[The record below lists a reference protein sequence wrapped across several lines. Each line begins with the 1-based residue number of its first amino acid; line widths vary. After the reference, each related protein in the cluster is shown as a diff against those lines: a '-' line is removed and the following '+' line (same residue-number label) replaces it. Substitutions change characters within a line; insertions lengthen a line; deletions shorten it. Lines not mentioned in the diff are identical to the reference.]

1 MPIYLTQAATAQ
13 GYFPE
18 WLVSGTV
25 LTDSTVMGRQYD
37 QRQWA
42 HAFGLSVLPGQE
54 RQSRTSKLAT
64 DCTAGTSAG
73 RPRPPARR
81 SSSTRT

>member
-13 GYFPE
+13 DYFPD

-42 HAFGLSVLPGQE
+42 HAFGLSVLPAKTPADQLE
-54 RQSRTSKLAT
+54 AYRSTS
-64 DCTAGTSAG
+64 GTSARRRRRRA
-73 RPRPPARR
+73 RP
-81 SSSTRT
+81 S